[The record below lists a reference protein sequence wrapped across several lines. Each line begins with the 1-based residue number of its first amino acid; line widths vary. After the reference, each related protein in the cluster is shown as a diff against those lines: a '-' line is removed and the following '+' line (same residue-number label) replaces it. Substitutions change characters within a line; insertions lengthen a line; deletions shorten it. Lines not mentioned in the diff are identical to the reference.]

1 MRHSP
6 VDKRAKRNSPV
17 QSVSDY
23 GMHKD
28 ANTKRHAGMVRRTPQ
43 DYRRD
48 VQSGLAAGPATA
60 QGDVEGVEQV
70 AAKTIEGN
78 GKSVQEKGETQMS
91 SFDELRDANFLRQR
105 EWDPHN
111 QITLEFRGL
120 ELGGETG
127 EAQNILKKLA
137 RERMGIKGSRAT
149 VFDLEQELADII
161 ICVGLIANEFGIDLD
176 KAWRRKFNEVSAR
189 HNLETY
195 VVVDNDV

>member
-48 VQSGLAAGPATA
+48 VQGGLATGPTAT

-70 AAKTIEGN
+70 AAESVEGN
-78 GKSVQEKGETQMS
+78 GQGFQEKRKAQMS

-105 EWDPHN
+105 EWDPDD
-111 QITLEFRGL
+111 QITLAFRGL

-127 EAQNILKKLA
+127 EAQNVIKKLI
-137 RERMGIKGSRAT
+137 REGMGIKGSRAT

-161 ICVGLIANEFGIDLD
+161 ICVGLIANEFDIDLD
-176 KAWRRKFNEVSAR
+176 KAWRRKFNEVSAK
-189 HNLETY
+189 HDLKTF
-195 VVVDNDV
+195 VLVDDDV